1 MMINQI
7 WNNVTYYFRC
17 FKKNN
22 KPDYIKCM
30 YTSTYKDNSYNDNSD
45 NDNSDSDNDNVK
57 DALGI
62 ELECGKINPSQFP
75 TYSFVMS
82 RD

>member
-7 WNNVTYYFRC
+7 WHNVTYYFRC

-30 YTSTYKDNSYNDNSD
+30 YTSTYNDNSD
-45 NDNSDSDNDNVK
+45 NDNDNDNDNSNNDNVK
-57 DALGI
+57 DSLGV
-62 ELECGKINPSQFP
+62 ELECGKIHPSQFP
-75 TYSFVMS
+75 TFAFVMS

>member
-22 KPDYIKCM
+22 KPDYIKFM
-30 YTSTYKDNSYNDNSD
+30 YTSTYNDNSD
-45 NDNSDSDNDNVK
+45 NDNSDTDNDNVK

>member
-30 YTSTYKDNSYNDNSD
+30 YTSTYNDNSD
-45 NDNSDSDNDNVK
+45 NDNSDTDNDNVK

>member
-7 WNNVTYYFRC
+7 WHNVTYYFRC

-30 YTSTYKDNSYNDNSD
+30 YTSTYNDNSD
-45 NDNSDSDNDNVK
+45 NDNLK
-57 DALGI
+57 DALGV
-62 ELECGKINPSQFP
+62 ELECGKIHPSQFP
-75 TYSFVMS
+75 TFAFVMS

>member
-30 YTSTYKDNSYNDNSD
+30 YTSTYNDNSD